1 MGCVYEII
9 LTSNLDPRFNT
20 GPRRQFDRLDEDIP
34 VTSNSAATPT
44 FSTAHATIA
53 EPERTTAPSAPMSLE
68 MIWLDVLE
76 RVIYVAIFARFAV
89 LTIQHLLLTPSIEA
103 FLMPI
108 SEVLPCVLIV
118 FRKPSNAL
126 STRPA
131 DWLFAMAGSIA
142 PLLIKPAAVAP
153 LLPSTI
159 CLLIMS
165 GGIFTQIT
173 AKVVLG
179 RSFGIVAANRGVKIA
194 GPYRIIRHPMYA
206 GYTITHIGLLLSM
219 PSLLNAALYAL
230 AFSFQVVRILRE
242 EVVLMQSEDYRDFC
256 ARVRYR
262 LLPGIF

>member
-1 MGCVYEII
+1 M
-9 LTSNLDPRFNT
+9 
-20 GPRRQFDRLDEDIP
+20 
-34 VTSNSAATPT
+34 TSNSAATPT
-44 FSTAHATIA
+44 FSRAHETIA
-53 EPERTTAPSAPMSLE
+53 KPEETTALPVPMSFE

-76 RVIYVAIFARFAV
+76 RVIYIAIFARFAV
-89 LTIQHLLLTPSIEA
+89 LTIQNLLLTPSIEA

-108 SEVLPCVLIV
+108 SEMLPCVLIV
-118 FRKPSNAL
+118 FRKPSRAL
-126 STRPA
+126 STRPT

-153 LLPSTI
+153 LLPSVI
-159 CLLIMS
+159 CLLIII

-179 RSFGIVAANRGVKIA
+179 RSFGVVAANRGVKMA

-219 PSLLNAALYAL
+219 PSLLNAALYTL

-242 EVVLMQSEDYRDFC
+242 EAVLVRSEDYRDFC

-262 LLPGIF
+262 LLPGVF